1 MDEDT
6 TNQRRDEDVPQG
18 HVQDHGHGHGQDP
31 EGRGGL
37 DADSGEAA
45 GAQPGSSGRG
55 VLWVVAT
62 PIGNLA
68 DFSERAVDVLRNADL
83 ILAED
88 TRVTR
93 RLLDAHG
100 IGTALQSLHEHN
112 EEQRAAPLVA
122 RLQQGARFAL
132 VSDAGTPLLSDPGY
146 QLVRLAQAHQLAV
159 RVVPGPSAI
168 TAALSV
174 SGLPTR
180 PFLFEGFLPARGGPR
195 RQRLRELST
204 WRGTLVFFEA
214 PHRIRDCLSDMIAE
228 LGGEREAAFARELSK
243 RYEEVRRDSLTGLEQ
258 WFTQNLP
265 RGEFVLLV
273 HGAAPSSVDN
283 DKLSQVLQCLLEV
296 LPTRQAAATAARITG
311 ARRND
316 AYALALTL
324 KVRN

>member
-1 MDEDT
+1 MFTPMNNDPRTVGDDSAGVENECDA
-6 TNQRRDEDVPQG
+6 G
-18 HVQDHGHGHGQDP
+18 HHAD
-31 EGRGGL
+31 
-37 DADSGEAA
+37 DAAPNPSANGT
-45 GAQPGSSGRG
+45 RG

-62 PIGNLA
+62 PIGNLR
-68 DFSERAVDVLRNADL
+68 DISERAIDVLRQADL

-93 RLLDAHG
+93 RLLDAYG
-100 IGTALQSLHEHN
+100 IVSPLQSLHDHN
-112 EEQRAAPLVA
+112 EERRVTPLVA
-122 RLQQGARFAL
+122 RLEQGARLAL

-146 QLVRLAQAHQLAV
+146 QLVRRAQQHSIAV

-174 SGLPTR
+174 AALPTR
-180 PFLFEGFLPARGGPR
+180 PFWFEGFLPARGGAR

-204 WRGTLVFFEA
+204 LRGTLVFFEA
-214 PHRIRDCLSDMIAE
+214 PHRIRECLADMVTE
-228 LGGEREAAFARELSK
+228 LGAEREAAFARELSK
-243 RYEEVRRDSLTGLEQ
+243 RYEEVRRDSLAALADWFEQ
-258 WFTQNLP
+258 QMP

-273 HGAAPSSVDN
+273 HGAPTVNVDL
-283 DKLSQVLQCLLEV
+283 DQLKHVLACLLEV

-324 KVRN
+324 KDDS